1 MYSRNI
7 NLPDKQSIFLFGP
20 RGTGKTT
27 LVRRRYPKAVYLD
40 LLEAKT
46 FNELV
51 GNPDRLEGMIPVGHK
66 EAVIIDEVQ
75 RIPDL
80 LNEVHRL
87 IESKRYQFVMTGSS
101 ARKLRRAGTNLLAG
115 RALTYDLFPLTASEL
130 GDDCDFQKASKYG
143 LLPTAL
149 TSPTPQKYLES
160 YVRTYLENEVL
171 QEGLTRNIGAFARF
185 LETISFSQGSLINAS
200 EIAREAMV
208 ERKVVENYINIL
220 EDLLIAKRLPVFSY
234 RAKRKL
240 VTHNKFY
247 FFDGGI
253 YRTLR
258 PTGSLHNPG
267 EIEGVMW
274 ESLVWQNLV
283 ATNANLGL
291 GYKTYFWRTAHGVE
305 VDFVLY
311 GQRGLIAIEVKMADK
326 ISESDL
332 RGLKTF
338 KDEYPSAKCLV
349 FYGGDRERS
358 RGDVRIVPIAQALLN
373 LPEILASA

>member
-1 MYSRNI
+1 MYTRNI
-7 NLPDKQSIFLFGP
+7 NLPEKQSVFLFGP

-27 LVRRRYPKAVYLD
+27 LVKQRYPDAVYID

-51 GNPDRLEGMIPVGHK
+51 GNPDRLERMIPVNY
-66 EAVIIDEVQ
+66 ERAVIIDEIQ

-87 IESKRYQFVMTGSS
+87 IENKHYQFVMTGSS

-115 RALTYDLFPLTASEL
+115 RALAYDLFPLTASEL
-130 GDDCDFQKASKYG
+130 GADFDLAKASQYG

-149 TSPTPQKYLES
+149 TSPTPQKYLDS
-160 YVRTYLENEVL
+160 YVKTYLENEVL

-185 LETISFSQGSLINAS
+185 LETISFSQGSLINTS

-208 ERKVVENYINIL
+208 ERKVVENYISIL
-220 EDLLIAKRLPVFSY
+220 EDLLVASKLPVFSY
-234 RAKRKL
+234 KAKRKL

-253 YRTLR
+253 YRTVR

-283 ATNANLGL
+283 ATNANLEL

-311 GQRGLIAIEVKMADK
+311 GQGGLLAIEVKMSDR
-326 ISESDL
+326 ISDSDL

-338 KDEYPSAKCLV
+338 KEEYPTAKCLV
-349 FYGGDRERS
+349 FYGGDREKS
-358 RGDVRIVPIAQALLN
+358 RGDIRILPFKQALLD
-373 LPEILASA
+373 LPKILVSA

>member
-7 NLPDKQSIFLFGP
+7 KLPDKQSIFLFGP

-27 LVRRRYPKAVYLD
+27 LVRQRYPNAIYLD

-51 GNPDRLEGMIPVGHK
+51 GNPERLGEMIPVGHTGI
-66 EAVIIDEVQ
+66 VIIDEIQ

-87 IESKRYQFVMTGSS
+87 IENKHYQFVMTRSS
-101 ARKLRRAGTNLLAG
+101 ARKLRRSGTNLLAG
-115 RALTYDLFPLTASEL
+115 RALTYDLYPLTANEL
-130 GDDCDFQKASKYG
+130 GNEFDLEKSSQYG

-185 LETISFSQGSLINAS
+185 LETISFSQGSLINTS

-208 ERKVVENYINIL
+208 ERKVVENYISIL
-220 EDLLIAKRLPVFSY
+220 EDLLIAQRLPVFSY
-234 RAKRKL
+234 KAKRKL

-247 FFDGGI
+247 FFDAGI

-267 EIEGVMW
+267 EVVGVAW
-274 ESLVWQNLV
+274 ESLIWQNLV
-283 ATNANLGL
+283 ATNSNLEF
-291 GYKTYFWRTAHGVE
+291 GYKPYFWRTALGVE
-305 VDFVLY
+305 VDFVMY
-311 GQRGLIAIEVKMADK
+311 GEKGLLAFEVKMSDK
-326 ISESDL
+326 IDSHDL
-332 RGLKTF
+332 KGLNMF
-338 KDEYPSAKCLV
+338 KDEYPMAKCFLI
-349 FYGGDRERS
+349 YGGDKERS
-358 RGDVRIVPIAQALLN
+358 RGDIRIFPIKQALLS
-373 LPEILASA
+373 LPKILENV